1 MTQAFTTHIGL
12 TVPLARANVDTDVIV
27 RMDRCAEFPRGQLG
41 PWAFESLRL
50 KTDGTRDESCV
61 FNNSAF
67 SSASILVADDNFGC
81 GSSREWAVWALADM
95 GLRCVIAPRFGD
107 IFFANCFQN
116 GLLPVRLHQ
125 GTVTQLLAEAAA
137 GALVLQVDLHAQRI
151 SGAAGGPIA
160 FDVEPLR
167 KSMLLQGLDEISL
180 ALTHAA
186 GTAAWQLHDRSARPW
201 VYAPMQI

>member
-67 SSASILVADDNFGC
+67 SSAG
-81 GSSREWAVWALADM
+81 W
-95 GLRCVIAPRFGD
+95 
-107 IFFANCFQN
+107 
-116 GLLPVRLHQ
+116 
-125 GTVTQLLAEAAA
+125 
-137 GALVLQVDLHAQRI
+137 
-151 SGAAGGPIA
+151 
-160 FDVEPLR
+160 
-167 KSMLLQGLDEISL
+167 
-180 ALTHAA
+180 
-186 GTAAWQLHDRSARPW
+186 
-201 VYAPMQI
+201 